1 MKKMMTI
8 EDIANAYMDLF
19 ASTGRPYYFMMYRSL
34 SNLADNTYDV
44 EINEEKTEEDT
55 FTL

>member
-44 EINEEKTEEDT
+44 EINKEKTEEDA